1 MASKK
6 LTRSRDHRMLSGV
19 AGGIADYFGI
29 DSNLVRLVFCVL
41 ALVTSG
47 GGVIAYLIGWLLLP
61 DEYDDVRGFGLG
73 LAYVSSVIRQ
83 CGGRIQPESVV
94 GVGTKMVILLPT
106 VKEG

>member
-47 GGVIAYLIGWLLLP
+47 GGVIA
-61 DEYDDVRGFGLG
+61 
-73 LAYVSSVIRQ
+73 
-83 CGGRIQPESVV
+83 
-94 GVGTKMVILLPT
+94 
-106 VKEG
+106 